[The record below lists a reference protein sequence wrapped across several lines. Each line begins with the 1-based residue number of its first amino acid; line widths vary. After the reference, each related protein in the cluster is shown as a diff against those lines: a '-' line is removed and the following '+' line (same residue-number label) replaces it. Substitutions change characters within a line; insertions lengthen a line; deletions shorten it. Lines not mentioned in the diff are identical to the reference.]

1 MRIQSLAVIFII
13 IILPI
18 SILLG
23 SYTQARVKTLS
34 LQTTVDSKLKDATYD
49 SLKAYQINSF
59 NTTTPADLANSKI
72 RNIQAS
78 VNTFFNTMTTSFNT
92 LGYTKDTFQNYIPAL
107 VYTMYDGF
115 YIYSPFVNT
124 LDSETNKYINEMKSK
139 YDNNGQVY
147 DSYEDG
153 KKLYGLKPYI
163 YYSCRYKRDNNN
175 DVIITYSLDNYIQIQ
190 GLVDGKA
197 VSRYGYL
204 LDDVSCSGNN
214 VSYNGNKI
222 DVEAALRENVYVDGV
237 YKENIP
243 YIKLK
248 GTKYYTYDDRTVFS
262 VVDGKKVITGDIS
275 VNKINN
281 NDNAVQYYKEAYELK
296 QFIQNSYFLR
306 TLNTS
311 DIVYDSDV
319 PVNYQN
325 VGKVFDFENG
335 VEKETSNFNTHRIDV
350 IKNTIETN
358 LTVAIA
364 NFNTYSNVTTNF
376 QMPKLKD
383 TDWDKIM
390 QNISIISFM
399 QGMNLGGKTYNGYAI
414 VTNTKNDDVVMND
427 SIYIQTSDNVF
438 HNISE
443 IGLDSKNILNGVNN
457 VNLERRKA
465 ENVDEHE
472 RYFYPVFGTL
482 SYDSVVTHNNVYDKM
497 PSSLNGKLAKIY
509 YTALGRERQALYRP
523 KVEI

>member
-18 SILLG
+18 SILLC

-115 YIYSPFVNT
+115 YIYSPFINT
-124 LDSETNKYINEMKSK
+124 LDSETNNYINDMKIKYSK
-139 YDNNGQVY
+139 NGQVY

-175 DVIITYSLDNYIQIQ
+175 DVIITYSLDNYVQIQ
-190 GLVDGKA
+190 GLVEGKT

-204 LDDVSCSGNN
+204 LDNVRCSGNN
-214 VSYNGNKI
+214 IYYNDIKI
-222 DVEAALRENVYVDGV
+222 DVEKSALCENVYVDGI
-237 YKENIP
+237 YKENVP

-248 GTKYYTYDDRTVFS
+248 GTKYYKDGNDVFS

-275 VNKINN
+275 VDKIDN

-311 DIVYDSDV
+311 DIVYDGAV
-319 PVNYQN
+319 TVNYQN
-325 VGKVFDFENG
+325 VGQVFDFDNG

-350 IKNTIETN
+350 IKNTIEMN

-364 NFNTYSNVTTNF
+364 NFNKYSEVTTNF

-427 SIYIQTSDNVF
+427 SIYIQTSDHVF

-443 IGLDSKNILNGVNN
+443 IDLASKDIVNGVNN

-482 SYDSVVTHNNVYDKM
+482 SYDSVVTHNKVYDKM
-497 PSSLNGKLAKIY
+497 PSLNGNLAKIY